1 MNDKNSSPSCGGT
14 SRYNFVICG
23 LGGYYDYGYADL
35 MGLPDVAYCHTP
47 AEGIA
52 NPLLRFAVRANYS
65 SRVCRLLR
73 RQPGRWA
80 WRYAYTPH
88 FADESRP
95 RCYVFFGALAA
106 VYQSGYVEYLRR
118 RYPTAKF
125 VLYMQDI
132 VARNAALDLDYCR
145 RAFDLLLSYDKGD
158 CERYG
163 MLYHPTPMS
172 CVPMSEAEAEPEY
185 DVYFCGYAK
194 RRYPLVGRLYKEYT
208 AAGLRCDFHLLLYP
222 DGEPRV
228 PGIHY
233 NGPVMSYADN
243 LRHVCRSR
251 AVLEVMQDGAT
262 GFTPRLWEAI
272 VYDRHLITNNL
283 PAVAASPY
291 YDAATMHAI
300 DAHDLPALLRKPAT
314 HPAETKE
321 SLSPRHLLRFI
332 EDNLADKQ

>member
-23 LGGYYDYGYADL
+23 EAYYYDYGFADI
-35 MGLPDVAYCHTP
+35 MDLPNVAFHHNSTE
-47 AEGIA
+47 ALH
-52 NPLLRFAVRANYS
+52 NPLLRLAVMMNYS
-65 SRVCRLLR
+65 SRLNRRLHR
-73 RQPGRWA
+73 KPASWA
-80 WRYAYTPH
+80 FPLMYRTT
-88 FADESRP
+88 FADESRQ
-95 RCYVFFGALAA
+95 RCFVFFGIWAREF
-106 VYQSGYVEYLRR
+106 QSGYIEYLRR

-125 VLYMQDI
+125 VLYMIDL

-145 RAFDLLLSYDKGD
+145 HAFDLLLSYDKGD

-172 CVPMSEAEAEPEY
+172 CVPMPEAEAEPEY

-194 RRYPLVGRLYKEYT
+194 RRYPLVGRLYEEYT

-300 DAHDLPALLRKPAT
+300 DAHDLPTLLRKPAP
-314 HPAETKE
+314 HHAETKE